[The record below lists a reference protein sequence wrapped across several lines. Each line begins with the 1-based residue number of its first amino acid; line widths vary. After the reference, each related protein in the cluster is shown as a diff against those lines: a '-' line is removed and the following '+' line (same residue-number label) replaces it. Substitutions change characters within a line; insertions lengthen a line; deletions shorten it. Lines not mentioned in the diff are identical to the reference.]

1 MRVHAA
7 DSDRATQ
14 LLQRHRA
21 LPPQSLGDG
30 RLAIT
35 GPIHGGEQINRALA
49 DGGIYLS
56 ELHTDKAHLE
66 QVFLSLTSDHDEA
79 AMPQLET
86 IA

>member
-1 MRVHAA
+1 MRVGAA
-7 DSDRATQ
+7 DSDRAAL
-14 LLQRHRA
+14 LLQA
-21 LPPQSLGDG
+21 VGLTAASLGDG
-30 RLAIT
+30 YMAIT
-35 GPIHGGEQINRALA
+35 GPVRGGEQINRALA

-79 AMPQLET
+79 ATPQLET